1 MTLNAKFEEF
11 EVRTRGSV
19 KYTTYLYRPR
29 FVLTVACAAMILLAM
44 TDVTVGEVRALLY

>member
-19 KYTTYLYRPR
+19 KYTYLYRPR